1 MPVEDPPY
9 QPLCDEI
16 YQAPTQLHAPN
27 HRQRIRCAPQ
37 VDDLRGRGPRF
48 RTRPDV
54 VDTLPSG
61 ADVGF
66 RAWCPS
72 LLSEFHLLC
81 FGEKR
86 RLLATP
92 NGLHGWF
99 RGERIVVQWVL
110 APTGPLSVPVVA
122 SGRTS
127 KGRPTLAR
135 VLRRLFT
142 TPPVDAATAQQIRA
156 KQAAPLFVA
165 SGRVG
170 TVAGTAARARAPR
183 ARVIAALHTANAPG
197 AHLYQAWWPSLV
209 VRQWLTERRPSLLR
223 QPCLLNADELAG
235 LVAWPLG
242 DVSLPGLSLGGT
254 RALAP
259 SAEISRYGRV
269 VLQSTYPGMQRPLAL
284 SLPDSLRHLH
294 VIGPTGVGK
303 STLLLGLICQDMA
316 AGRGVIVVDPKGDLV
331 ADVLGPDTAG
341 AHRRRGPARPGRRAA
356 ARGLEPARPAQRL
369 PGTGR
374 RPGGEHLP
382 RPVPR
387 LLGTT
392 DRRHPARCPADA
404 RRRAGHDAGR
414 SPTAVDRPGLPPA
427 AGRPHQRSG
436 GARPVLG
443 LVRRAERRRTDR
455 RDRAGDEQAAHVPA
469 AAAAAQH
476 PRPGRPGV
484 RLRPGAGRAQHRAGL
499 ADEGAARRGAR
510 CPARLA
516 GGHPAVAGGT
526 GTRGGPGGAAARDVR
541 SRTTCTCRPGWRRCS
556 PRLGAWV
563 WV

>member
-72 LLSEFHLLC
+72 LL
-81 FGEKR
+81 
-86 RLLATP
+86 
-92 NGLHGWF
+92 
-99 RGERIVVQWVL
+99 
-110 APTGPLSVPVVA
+110 
-122 SGRTS
+122 
-127 KGRPTLAR
+127 RP
-135 VLRRLFT
+135 
-142 TPPVDAATAQQIRA
+142 
-156 KQAAPLFVA
+156 
-165 SGRVG
+165 
-170 TVAGTAARARAPR
+170 
-183 ARVIAALHTANAPG
+183 
-197 AHLYQAWWPSLV
+197 
-209 VRQWLTERRPSLLR
+209 
-223 QPCLLNADELAG
+223 PCLLNADEPAG

-331 ADVLGPDTAG
+331 ADVL
-341 AHRRRGPARPGRRAA
+341 
-356 ARGLEPARPAQRL
+356 
-369 PGTGR
+369 
-374 RPGGEHLP
+374 
-382 RPVPR
+382 
-387 LLGTT
+387 
-392 DRRHPARCPADA
+392 DR
-404 RRRAGHDAGR
+404 
-414 SPTAVDRPGLPPA
+414 
-427 AGRPHQRSG
+427 
-436 GARPVLG
+436 
-443 LVRRAERRRTDR
+443 
-455 RDRAGDEQAAHVPA
+455 
-469 AAAAAQH
+469 
-476 PRPGRPGV
+476 
-484 RLRPGAGRAQHRAGL
+484 
-499 ADEGAARRGAR
+499 
-510 CPARLA
+510 
-516 GGHPAVAGGT
+516 
-526 GTRGGPGGAAARDVR
+526 
-541 SRTTCTCRPGWRRCS
+541 
-556 PRLGAWV
+556 
-563 WV
+563 